1 MMLPQLHK
9 LNGCLGT
16 DGCKEQCTSSQCWEE
31 QRCFW
36 YVTVEPYA
44 PINTP
49 TFLRLIAWCSALA
62 PTPAP
67 TRGLSTINHCY
78 CLVQIYVRSVLL
90 LTFTL
95 GLAVLYMFLCS
106 FHFSPLCLLLKHTH
120 IHTRKNRN
128 YLTKLIKKERN
139 VWIKTSDRLILSKWG
154 SLTSSPGPLYMDIVY
169 FCSVPRD
176 EQKSHLELRNV
187 IYFPINAPINKAI
200 RNSFPETG
208 EVEMRLTPC
217 PVSISLLLTRSYKA
231 SIVDQPSI

>member
-1 MMLPQLHK
+1 MFLICNSGAIRTDQYTDLSQTDCTMLCFGPNTSAHQRSINHQPLLLSGPDIRK
-9 LNGCLGT
+9 SSSPVDFYLGT
-16 DGCKEQCTSSQCWEE
+16 RSTL
-31 QRCFW
+31 
-36 YVTVEPYA
+36 YVLML
-44 PINTP
+44 
-49 TFLRLIAWCSALA
+49 F
-62 PTPAP
+62 
-67 TRGLSTINHCY
+67 
-78 CLVQIYVRSVLL
+78 
-90 LTFTL
+90 
-95 GLAVLYMFLCS
+95 S
-106 FHFSPLCLLLKHTH
+106 FFSPSVFFLNTHTY
-120 IHTRKNRN
+120 TRAKNRN

-200 RNSFPETG
+200 HNSFPETG

-217 PVSISLLLTRSYKA
+217 PVSISLLLTRSHKA